1 MQMMLDKFD
10 SMMDEKV
17 SIIIEEKIDD
27 RINEIRNAL
36 ASDQKK
42 LKSNR
47 VVNRNNV
54 KPIYTNG

>member
-1 MQMMLDKFD
+1 MMLDKFD